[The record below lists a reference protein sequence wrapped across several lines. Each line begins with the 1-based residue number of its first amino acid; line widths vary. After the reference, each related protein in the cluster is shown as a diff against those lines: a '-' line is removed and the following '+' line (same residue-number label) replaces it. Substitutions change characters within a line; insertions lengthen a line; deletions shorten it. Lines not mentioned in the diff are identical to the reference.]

1 MFAQSACQCE
11 DFSKKKKTIEKK
23 KGAIKS
29 VMIEKT
35 FFLLRASF
43 EDCLCS

>member
-23 KGAIKS
+23 KGGYKIS
-29 VMIEKT
+29 N
-35 FFLLRASF
+35 
-43 EDCLCS
+43 D